1 MDIKRKK
8 YLIDKNLQGKFMAIL
23 ICLNIIVALVVGGF
37 LYGGIYSAVSRQ
49 FSERVLKENLDIVG
63 RIEDYEAARANDVL
77 SQANRLARQAQLLGD
92 YEKKLFLKSLR
103 EIGAGLVPGFLAI
116 LAVIAVGS
124 IFMSHKIAGP
134 LYRLEKS
141 IRAIAAGDLTLKFKL
156 RKGDELLKLADELE
170 IMTRSM
176 EDMVG
181 RVKGSLSE
189 LQSSTSN
196 LSNNIKTQEEVS
208 KDKLSFYLEDMLKTM
223 GNLSQILS
231 SYKIGGG
238 E

>member
-8 YLIDKNLQGKFMAIL
+8 YLINKDLQGKFMAIL
-23 ICLNIIVALVVGGF
+23 ITLNIIVALVVGLF

-103 EIGAGLVPGFLAI
+103 EIGVGLIPGFLAI
-116 LAVIAVGS
+116 LAVIAIGS
-124 IFMSHKIAGP
+124 VFMSHKVAGP
-134 LYRLEKS
+134 LYRLEKYV
-141 IRAIAAGDLTLKFKL
+141 RAIAEGDLTLKFKL

-170 IMTRSM
+170 TMTRSF
-176 EDMVG
+176 EAMVG
-181 RVKGSLSE
+181 KVKGSISE
-189 LQSSTSN
+189 IQNTTADVSEHV
-196 LSNNIKTQEEVS
+196 KTQDEISRE
-208 KDKLSFYLEDMLKTM
+208 KLTFYLEDMLKTM